1 MKNKLLEID
10 LNEADEYD
18 FDDFTQN
25 LESVNSL
32 LNYKINKK
40 EKKCQIGKKC
50 MKI

>member
-25 LESVNSL
+25 L
-32 LNYKINKK
+32 KK
-40 EKKCQIGKKC
+40 GY
-50 MKI
+50 